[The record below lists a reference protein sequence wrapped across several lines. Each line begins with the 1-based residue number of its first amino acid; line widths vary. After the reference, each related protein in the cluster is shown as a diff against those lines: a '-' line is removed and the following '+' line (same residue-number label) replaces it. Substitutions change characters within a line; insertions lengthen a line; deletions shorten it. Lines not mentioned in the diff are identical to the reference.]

1 MCDKDALQARH
12 VAFKIKN
19 NGIWQSK
26 QQRFPIEF
34 KQISPFVMEKAR
46 IQRLSISRFKEQLYP
61 TLQAKQDMS
70 DFAPYLIFPGMK
82 PV

>member
-34 KQISPFVMEKAR
+34 KPISPFVMEKSKD
-46 IQRLSISRFKEQLYP
+46 IEIKHFKILKDNYIQLYRQNK
-61 TLQAKQDMS
+61 T
-70 DFAPYLIFPGMK
+70 
-82 PV
+82 